1 MDPVANPYTP
11 NAGSRPPELAGRDA
25 ELRQFEILVGRLKR
39 GSTEQSMIIKG
50 LRGVGKTVL
59 LNAFENQ
66 AESQGF
72 LTYYH
77 ELTPESVLAEEIA
90 RDGEKALTRLSLSER
105 AGRKIR
111 ESLGHLRTIRLV
123 GPEGFGLE
131 VDLRAADEGAVTSDL
146 TDLFVQLGEAA
157 KSKDRG
163 VAFLLDEVQFADEIH
178 FRALIS
184 ALHRATQRSLPITVA
199 AAGLPQIPRLT
210 GEARSYAE
218 RLFTFPTI
226 GNLGE
231 DAARAA
237 LTEPARHQRVKYEPD
252 AVARALEWTAGYP
265 FYIQQL
271 GKHAWNAAQKS
282 PIALG
287 IIEAAIPVA
296 QEALDSSL
304 YELRAQRATP
314 AERHYM
320 RAMAELGPG
329 PFRSGAVAKKLGKSA
344 AALSQLR
351 DRLITKGL
359 IYATEDFGHLDFS
372 VPRFDEFMRRYMDY
386 KAPPQP
392 RKAATRTGGATGARK
407 RAPDGG

>member
-11 NAGSRPPELAGRDA
+11 NAGSRPPELAGRDV

-66 AESQGF
+66 AESEGF
-72 LTYYH
+72 FTYYH

-90 RDGEKALTRLSLSER
+90 RDGEKALTRFSLTER
-105 AGRKIR
+105 VGSKIR
-111 ESLGHLRTIRLV
+111 ESLGHLRTIRLT

-131 VDLRAADEGAVTSDL
+131 VDLKGADEGAVTSDL

-157 KSKDRG
+157 KSKDKG
-163 VAFLLDEVQFADEIH
+163 VAFLLDEVQFVDEIH
-178 FRALIS
+178 FRAMIS

-226 GNLGE
+226 GNLDE

-237 LTEPARHQRVKYEPD
+237 LTEPARQQRVKYEPD

-282 PIALG
+282 PISLG
-287 IIEAAIPVA
+287 DVEAAIPIA
-296 QEALDSSL
+296 QAALDSSL
-304 YELRAQRATP
+304 YEVRAQRATP
-314 AERHYM
+314 AERQYM
-320 RAMAELGPG
+320 RAMAELGSG
-329 PFRSGAVAKKLGKSA
+329 PYRSGAVAKKLGKSS

-351 DRLITKGL
+351 DRLISKGL

-372 VPRFDEFMRRYMDY
+372 VPRFDEFMRRYMGY
-386 KAPPQP
+386 KAPAKP
-392 RKAATRTGGATGARK
+392 RKAAARK
-407 RAPDGG
+407 ADATRARRRPRS

>member
-1 MDPVANPYTP
+1 
-11 NAGSRPPELAGRDA
+11 
-25 ELRQFEILVGRLKR
+25 
-39 GSTEQSMIIKG
+39 MIVKG

-66 AESQGF
+66 AESEDF

-77 ELTPESVLAEEIA
+77 ELTPESVLAQEIA

-105 AGRKIR
+105 VGSKIR
-111 ESLGHLRTIRLV
+111 ESLGDMRTIRLT

-131 VDLRAADEGAVTSDL
+131 VDLKGADEGAVTSDL

-157 KSKDRG
+157 KSKKRG
-163 VAFLLDEVQFADEIH
+163 IVFLLDEVQFADEVH
-178 FRALIS
+178 FRAIIS

-231 DAARAA
+231 NAATAA
-237 LTEPARHQRVKYEPD
+237 LTEPALQQNVKFTPD

-282 PIALG
+282 PISLG
-287 IIEAAIPVA
+287 DVEAAIPIA

-304 YELRAQRATP
+304 YEVRAQRATP
-314 AERHYM
+314 AERQYM
-320 RAMAELGPG
+320 RAMAELGSG
-329 PFRSGAVAKKLGKSA
+329 PYRSGAVAKKLGKSS

-351 DRLITKGL
+351 DRLINKGL

-372 VPRFDEFMRRYMDY
+372 VQRFDEFMRRYRGY
-386 KAPPQP
+386 KAPAKP
-392 RKAATRTGGATGARK
+392 RKAAARK
-407 RAPDGG
+407 ADATRARRRRRS

>member
-11 NAGSRPPELAGRDA
+11 NAGSRPPELAGRGM
-25 ELRQFEILVGRLKR
+25 ELRQFEVLIGRLKR

-72 LTYYH
+72 LAYYH
-77 ELTPESVLAEEIA
+77 ELAPESLLAAEIA

-105 AGRKIR
+105 VGTKIR
-111 ESLGHLRTIRLV
+111 EALGHLRTIRLT

-131 VDLRAADEGAVTSDL
+131 VDLKGADEGAVTSDL

-163 VAFLLDEVQFADEIH
+163 VVFLLDEVQFANEIH
-178 FRALIS
+178 FRAMIS

-237 LTEPARHQRVKYEPD
+237 LTEPARQQRVKYESE
-252 AVARALEWTAGYP
+252 AVARALDWTAGYP

-271 GKHAWNAAQKS
+271 GKHAWNTAHKS
-282 PIALG
+282 PITLEN
-287 IIEAAIPVA
+287 IEAAIPVA

-304 YELRAQRATP
+304 YEVRAQRATP
-314 AERHYM
+314 AERQYM
-320 RAMAELGPG
+320 RAMAELGAG
-329 PFRSGAVAKKLGKSA
+329 PYRSGAVATKLGKSS

-351 DRLITKGL
+351 DRLISKGL

-372 VPRFDEFMRRYMDY
+372 VPRFDEFMRRYMHY
-386 KAPPQP
+386 KAPTKPK
-392 RKAATRTGGATGARK
+392 KAAARKGATRARK
-407 RAPDGG
+407 GAHG

>member
-1 MDPVANPYTP
+1 
-11 NAGSRPPELAGRDA
+11 
-25 ELRQFEILVGRLKR
+25 
-39 GSTEQSMIIKG
+39 MIVKG

-66 AESQGF
+66 AESEDF

-90 RDGEKALTRLSLSER
+90 RDCEKALTRLSLGER
-105 AGRKIR
+105 VGSKIR
-111 ESLGHLRTIRLV
+111 ESLGHMRAIRLT

-131 VDLRAADEGAVTSDL
+131 LDLKGADEGTVTSDL

-157 KSKDRG
+157 TNKKRG
-163 VAFLLDEVQFADEIH
+163 VAFLLDEVQFADEVH
-178 FRALIS
+178 FRAMIS

-226 GNLGE
+226 GNLDK
-231 DAARAA
+231 DAATAA
-237 LTEPARHQRVKYEPD
+237 LIEPAHQQAVKFTPD
-252 AVARALEWTAGYP
+252 AIARALEWTAGYP

-271 GKHAWNAAQKS
+271 GKHAWNAADKS
-282 PIALG
+282 PITLG
-287 IIEAAIPVA
+287 NVEAAIPSA

-304 YELRAQRATP
+304 YEVRAQRATP
-314 AERHYM
+314 AERRYM
-320 RAMAELGPG
+320 RAMAELGSG
-329 PFRSGAVAKKLGKSA
+329 PYRSGAVANKLGKSP

-351 DRLITKGL
+351 DRLISKGL

-372 VPRFDEFMRRYMDY
+372 VPRFDEFMRRYIDY
-386 KAPPQP
+386 KSPPKSKTKPARQP
-392 RKAATRTGGATGARK
+392 PAG
-407 RAPDGG
+407 